1 MNTIQRCLGTMT
13 DGLTSRLTKW
23 RVTIV
28 ESVFIL
34 LWILTISSLCGLIWV
49 VQLVSAAYTAVESII
64 KTRAERKTPNIYELP
79 LTSSERDM
87 TPLNYSKQSM
97 KLALVP
103 SGFTEHSSTATDD
116 QEDDGFPKVAT
127 RSGTL
132 R

>member
-1 MNTIQRCLGTMT
+1 MNIILRCLGTMIG
-13 DGLTSRLTKW
+13 GLTSRLERW

-49 VQLVSAAYTAVESII
+49 VQLLSAAYTAVESII

-79 LTSSERDM
+79 STSSERDM
-87 TPLNYSKQSM
+87 TPLNYSKRSM

-103 SGFTEHSSTATDD
+103 SGFTEHSSTATDAL
-116 QEDDGFPKVAT
+116 EEGGFPREAV